1 MKVEDSWEGLN
12 ILRRRRSENK
22 RNDKGNKSISNP
34 NQMRSINWRTCALIL
49 TRSNTSK
56 ELSQEGGNGNYVQ
69 ERIDLK
75 DDYKSIGTKC
85 GVVCIGNNKS
95 CMVQVMC
102 SFLHAYVPKI
112 KRVFISTNI
121 FLWIRTLQWNWTWH
135 DENYPNALI
144 ITKGIK
150 IYSLLIL
157 DGLTIIVHTS
167 LACQNFHDKPKIW
180 NLGLE
185 HHYKKT
191 LF

>member
-1 MKVEDSWEGLN
+1 MEEVQSSVRINELTNFQDLKVEDSWEGLN
-12 ILRRRRSENK
+12 ILRRRRSENR

-34 NQMRSINWRTCALIL
+34 NQMRSINWSTCALIL

-85 GVVCIGNNKS
+85 GVVCIGNKKS

-102 SFLHAYVPKI
+102 SFLHALVPKI

-121 FLWIRTLQWNWTWH
+121 FYGFGLCNEIEH
-135 DENYPNALI
+135 DMMR
-144 ITKGIK
+144 
-150 IYSLLIL
+150 
-157 DGLTIIVHTS
+157 IVQMH
-167 LACQNFHDKPKIW
+167 W
-180 NLGLE
+180 
-185 HHYKKT
+185 
-191 LF
+191 